1 MKNLQF
7 DIVLRE
13 FEGVPMRVY
22 YGKENNRHTTYK
34 EITDKKFNKLV
45 DKGLLIDEFFNILKG
60 YLKGERLC

>member
-1 MKNLQF
+1 
-7 DIVLRE
+7 
-13 FEGVPMRVY
+13 MRVY